1 VSRDFRRHVV
11 GETQNSVYYR
21 DIDLVSKSVLI
32 RTFSETNADSV
43 FFEKHDNFS
52 PLRGDRIVTID
63 WATVA
68 SFHPRRTCL

>member
-1 VSRDFRRHVV
+1 MPRDCRRHAV

-21 DIDLVSKSVLI
+21 DIDFVSKSVLI

-52 PLRGDRIVTID
+52 PLHTFRRVFLAIV
-63 WATVA
+63 
-68 SFHPRRTCL
+68 S